1 MNHKTD
7 GAPKTGATH
16 PKVKGSGATA
26 VEGRPIED
34 QKQQQPAESTNTGEQ
49 DVAKFPSLEE
59 TIPTTRND
67 NDANH
72 NSAEAAKY
80 AKRVIESNWSKYEMP
95 PSDDEEEVAE
105 GGMTGAD
112 FNYVLGSAQGA
123 ESHFRLKAEKEWE
136 KAAESLGELSQE
148 FFCLD
153 LDSLERSLAT
163 IPLHAQ
169 IGLAEEELEAE
180 TLARF
185 LRISDA
191 AQKDLE
197 QGVNVPEKQRLAKQE
212 VNQRLMAALRLD
224 DSPKE
229 DPLLPVAYPDTAHQK
244 VSLEGKPSASAP
256 SQEPQTI
263 KATDLSVE
271 SILENPPTNPSLRMQ
286 STNDE
291 DKEDLEFLD
300 NLLDA
305 ESTST
310 KPATIVEHSE
320 KRDLDDEEWLDEFLG
335 D

>member
-7 GAPKTGATH
+7 GASIKTGATH
-16 PKVKGSGATA
+16 PKVRGSGATA

-34 QKQQQPAESTNTGEQ
+34 QKQQQQPAESTNAGEQ
-49 DVAKFPSLEE
+49 DFPNLGEM
-59 TIPTTRND
+59 TPTTRND

-72 NSAEAAKY
+72 NSEAAKY

-95 PSDDEEEVAE
+95 PSDEEEEVAE

-112 FNYVLGSAQGA
+112 YNYVLGSAQGA

-163 IPLHAQ
+163 IPLHTQ

-197 QGVNVPEKQRLAKQE
+197 QGVNVPENQRLAKQE

-224 DSPKE
+224 DSPKG
-229 DPLLPVAYPDTAHQK
+229 DPLLPSNPATAHN
-244 VSLEGKPSASAP
+244 VSLKGKPSASAP

-263 KATDLSVE
+263 KATDVSVE
-271 SILENPPTNPSLRMQ
+271 SILENPSLRMKQPDVEQ
-286 STNDE
+286 STTNE

-310 KPATIVEHSE
+310 KPATNVEHSE